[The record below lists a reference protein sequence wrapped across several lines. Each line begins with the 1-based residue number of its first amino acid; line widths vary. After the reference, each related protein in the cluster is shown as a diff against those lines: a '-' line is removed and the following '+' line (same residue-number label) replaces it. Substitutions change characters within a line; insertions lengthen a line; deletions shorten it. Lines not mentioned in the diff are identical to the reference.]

1 MDFEKSLL
9 AFFILMCIAMGY
21 LLYGADGRVQSLEAE
36 LSNLHSELLSISSD
50 NDSWYEGYSE
60 GYDVGY
66 EEGYS
71 RGMWDQI
78 DYFSEYVG
86 TDEFYNDY
94 GLEKP

>member
-9 AFFILMCIAMGY
+9 AFFVLMCIAMGY
-21 LLYGADGRVQSLEAE
+21 LLHVADDRVQSLEAE
-36 LSNLHSELLSISSD
+36 LSSLQLESLSISSD

-66 EEGYS
+66 EEGYNQ
-71 RGMWDQI
+71 GELDQI
-78 DYFSEYVG
+78 VYFTDYVG
-86 TDEFYNDY
+86 SDEFYNDY